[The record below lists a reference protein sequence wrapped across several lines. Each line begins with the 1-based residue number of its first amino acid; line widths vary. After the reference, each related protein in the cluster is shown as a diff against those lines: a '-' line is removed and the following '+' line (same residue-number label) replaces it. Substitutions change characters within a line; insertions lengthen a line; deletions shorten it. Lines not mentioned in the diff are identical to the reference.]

1 MKKISNIE
9 QLKKWMINRSTDSIR
24 CRIYGVQAYG
34 ISKHEYNVIVE
45 YAKQGGRYYFIDRDG
60 NRFLASRYEDAERVA
75 GEIIENVQA
84 AFNIAIDL
92 TREFMTTG
100 KVNVDSE
107 LIDLFLELCDV
118 SGLEYE
124 SRKFH
129 VTDDGDSYTTYILKG
144 DTIKA
149 PEQTAQTSGEQIDE
163 TAADEQD
170 GEQDNENSEQ
180 DNENGETAASCEPSQ
195 LAGILAKV
203 KGSARKVCEKV
214 ALIMA
219 LVLVMAVTFTALFG
233 LIYFIPDLLDLF
245 GIECGSWAAIALS
258 LLLFCTVIIDTCVFV
273 ELNTMA
279 AIDYFFPSLFGS
291 AQKPGFTKPFPFWY
305 RLVKESI

>member
-1 MKKISNIE
+1 MKKNNNIK
-9 QLKKWMINRSTDSIR
+9 QLKEMMVNRSTDSIR

-45 YAKQGGRYYFIDRDG
+45 FAKQGGRYYFIDRDG

-75 GEIIENVQA
+75 GEILENVQA
-84 AFNIAIDL
+84 AFNVAIDL
-92 TREFMTTG
+92 TREFTTTG
-100 KVNVDSE
+100 KVNVESE
-107 LIDLFLELCDV
+107 FIDLFLELCDV

-124 SRKFH
+124 SKKFN
-129 VTDDGDSYTTYILKG
+129 VTDDGECFTTYILKG
-144 DTIKA
+144 GIIEA
-149 PEQTAQTSGEQIDE
+149 PEQ

-170 GEQDNENSEQ
+170 KENNEG
-180 DNENGETAASCEPSQ
+180 NENGENAAACEPSK
-195 LAGILAKV
+195 LAGILAKM
-203 KGSARKVCEKV
+203 KNGARKVCEKV

-219 LVLVMAVTFTALFG
+219 LALVMAVTFTALFG

-245 GIECGSWAAIALS
+245 GIECGSWAAVALS
-258 LLLFCTVIIDTCVFV
+258 LLLFCTVIMDTCVFL

-291 AQKPGFTKPFPFWY
+291 AQKPGFTKPFCFWY
-305 RLVKESI
+305 RLINESL